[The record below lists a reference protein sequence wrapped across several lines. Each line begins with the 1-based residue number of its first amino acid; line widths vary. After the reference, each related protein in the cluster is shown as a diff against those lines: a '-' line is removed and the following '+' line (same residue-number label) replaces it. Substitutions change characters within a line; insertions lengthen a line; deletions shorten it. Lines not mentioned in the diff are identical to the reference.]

1 MTRLADHSQ
10 TPAPLAVEAV
20 NALRA
25 YLDTHWQTPEAYIVS
40 AFQTRDVVLL
50 AEDHGIRHNLQL
62 VHRLIPLLHQVGV
75 TNLGM
80 EFGASEDQ
88 AALDQLV
95 TAQTYDE
102 DQARRLMFN
111 YNVGWAFQE
120 YLDIYRT
127 AWAFNRTLPA
137 AAPRFRILNLSYKF
151 NWAAAPTVRTPA
163 NARQIYRHGPV
174 DAYRAERTCREVL
187 DRGEKILIL
196 TGTPHAFTHYP
207 LPIFD
212 FNAPGFVRWEKRNLG
227 QLLYQQF
234 PERVFC
240 ILLHQP
246 FASRWQGGAAQVY
259 PARGAIDQVMAEY
272 ADKRVGFDLRDSP
285 FGALPDD
292 SFYASG
298 HDDFRLRQLADGYV
312 YERPLPHYEG
322 CTLDEA
328 FLTEANWPEA
338 QRQFP
343 DPDWHPRPE
352 TLADYWAQIRS
363 YVDIANRYRSL
374 YADG

>member
-1 MTRLADHSQ
+1 MTELDAFIQ
-10 TPAPLAVEAV
+10 TPAPLAAEAI

-25 YLDTHWQTPEAYIVS
+25 HLETHWQTPEAYIVS

-50 AEDHGIRHNLQL
+50 AEDHAIRHNLQL
-62 VHRLIPLLHQVGV
+62 VHRLIPLLHQAGV
-75 TNLGM
+75 TNLCM

-95 TAQTYDE
+95 TAPTYDE
-102 DQARRLMFN
+102 NQARRLMFN

-137 AAPRFRILNLSYKF
+137 SAPRFRILNLSYKF
-151 NWAAAPTVRTPA
+151 NWADAPLVRTPA
-163 NARQIYRHGPV
+163 NARHIYPHGPV
-174 DAYRAERTCREVL
+174 DAYRAERVGREVL
-187 DRGEKILIL
+187 DRVEKILIL
-196 TGTPHAFTHYP
+196 TGTPHAFTYFP
-207 LPIFD
+207 LPFFD
-212 FNAPGFVRWEKRNLG
+212 FNAPGFVRWENRNLG

-234 PERVFC
+234 PERVYC

-246 FASRWQGGAAQVY
+246 FESRWQGGAVRVY
-259 PARGAIDQVMAEY
+259 PARGAIDQVLAGY
-272 ADKRVGFDLRDSP
+272 ADQRVGFDLGDSP

-298 HDDFRLRQLADGYV
+298 YDDLRLRQLADGYV
-312 YERPLPHYEG
+312 YERPFPHYEG
-322 CTLDEA
+322 CTLDEQ

-338 QRQFP
+338 QRHFP
-343 DPDWHPRPE
+343 DPDWHRRPT
-352 TLADYWAQIRS
+352 TLAEYWAQIRS

-374 YADG
+374 HAGG